1 VTPSRPV
8 VRRHLP
14 RTPLVRSDP
23 LSAELA
29 ADVYLK
35 REERVVMEGACGASL
50 AGARAMADEIAGS
63 TVVLQVSGRNVDQAV
78 LRDILGW

>member
-1 VTPSRPV
+1 
-8 VRRHLP
+8 
-14 RTPLVRSDP
+14 
-23 LSAELA
+23 
-29 ADVYLK
+29 VYLK

-63 TVVLQVSGRNVDQAV
+63 TVVMQVSGRNVDEAV

>member
-1 VTPSRPV
+1 MTSRPE
-8 VRRHLP
+8 
-14 RTPLVRSDP
+14 TPATDTAGPERP
-23 LSAELA
+23 LSAELG

-63 TVVLQVSGRNVDQAV
+63 TVVLQVSGRNVDEAV